1 MTEPSKGIRV
11 EIYDRAYQLRSEAG
25 ESYTRRLAQSVDTAM
40 RSIAEKTQTYDS
52 LRLAVLAAL
61 HFADECERS
70 RQRYETLSAAVA
82 EKSLAFRDALQRAAD
97 PPGGAGG
104 FE

>member
-1 MTEPSKGIRV
+1 MTAPPKGIRV
-11 EIYDRAYQLRSEAG
+11 EIYDRVYQLRSEAE

-61 HFADECERS
+61 HFADECERA
-70 RQRYETLSAAVA
+70 RARYEALSAAVS
-82 EKSLAFRDALQRAAD
+82 EKSVAYREALEQAA
-97 PPGGAGG
+97 
-104 FE
+104 E

>member
-25 ESYTRRLAQSVDTAM
+25 ESYTPRLAQSVDTAM

-61 HFADECERS
+61 HFADERE
-70 RQRYETLSAAVA
+70 QFKERYEKLSATVS
-82 EKSLAFRDALQRAAD
+82 EKSLAFREALERAAD
-97 PPGGAGG
+97 
-104 FE
+104 

>member
-1 MTEPSKGIRV
+1 MADPSKAIRV
-11 EIYDRAYQLRSEAG
+11 EIYDRVYQLRSETG
-25 ESYTRRLAQSVDTAM
+25 ESYTRRLAQTVDTVM

-70 RQRYETLSAAVA
+70 RERYETLSTAVA
-82 EKSLAFRDALQRAAD
+82 EKSLAFRNALDR
-97 PPGGAGG
+97 AGG
-104 FE
+104 

>member
-1 MTEPSKGIRV
+1 MAEPSKAIRV
-11 EIYDRAYQLRSEAG
+11 EIYDRVYQLRSEAG
-25 ESYTRRLAQSVDTAM
+25 ESYTRQLAQSVDTAM

-70 RQRYETLSAAVA
+70 RERYETLSTAVA
-82 EKSLAFRDALQRAAD
+82 EKSLAFRDALERAAD
-97 PPGGAGG
+97 
-104 FE
+104 